1 MAVQGVT
8 DHSAMIQQIINST
21 KEEVDGIADRA
32 SVGGG
37 WMSAVAK
44 AMGKAMG
51 IHAARV
57 VALSN
62 AIAENAKQMSGKS
75 DPDSAAKDAKLAAIG
90 QALNAQFQA
99 ASQELSTT
107 SNAFATAIKALGE
120 ASTTL
125 ARKT

>member
-1 MAVQGVT
+1 MSSVDMVRQIVANT
-8 DHSAMIQQIINST
+8 AAM
-21 KEEVDGIADRA
+21 VDDIGDKA
-32 SVGGG
+32 SEGGG
-37 WMSAVAK
+37 WISAIAK

-51 IHAARV
+51 IQAARV

-62 AIAENAKQMSGKS
+62 AIADNASKMTG
-75 DPDSAAKDAKLAAIG
+75 DAKGDAKLAAEG

-99 ASQELSTT
+99 ASQELSMT

-125 ARKT
+125 ARKQ

>member
-1 MAVQGVT
+1 MAYDSVLLDVKN
-8 DHSAMIQQIINST
+8 IVKST
-21 KEEVDGIADRA
+21 EAVIDDIADKA

-37 WMSAVAK
+37 WMSAIAK

-51 IHAARV
+51 LQAARV
-57 VALSN
+57 VALSD
-62 AIAENAKQMSGKS
+62 AIAKNAS
-75 DPDSAAKDAKLAAIG
+75 DMTGGTSDSDKAKDAKLAAVG

-99 ASQELSTT
+99 ASQELSMS